1 MSEVVRE
8 SLRNSNT
15 AMDILNRAVQTYL
28 HRYLLLA
35 LKSGHSFEFD
45 FPWIVYVNEQPADVR
60 LIIKNSKVSLSFE
73 RDNVKLYETE
83 EYDNLPAFTRL
94 YNEYGF
100 DSDTL
105 MRTKVDSM
113 LDEMVEAGFDR
124 KINPDNIRRASSF
137 F

>member
-15 AMDILNRAVQTYL
+15 TMDILNRSAQAYI

-45 FPWIVYVNEQPADVR
+45 FPWVANVNGQRADIR
-60 LIIKNSKVSLSFE
+60 LIVKNNKVSLSFE
-73 RDNVKLYETE
+73 RDDISLYETE
-83 EYDNLPAFTRL
+83 EYDNLEAFTRL

-105 MRTKVDSM
+105 VRAKVGSM

-124 KINPDNIRRASSF
+124 KINPDDIRRSSSF
-137 F
+137 Y